1 MQKWH
6 RWHDWTNLVA
16 GAWLF
21 ITPWVFGFTGTAAA
35 AWDAWLL
42 GAAIM
47 IVALWALGA
56 PESRGAEWT
65 NAVFGAWV
73 FLAPW
78 ILAFTG
84 AAAAAWNAWIVGVV
98 VVVLALWALAEIPS
112 EKGIQHGTPQH
123 T

>member
-6 RWHDWTNLVA
+6 RWQDWTNLVA

-21 ITPWVFGFTGTAAA
+21 ITPWLFSNPSSA

-42 GAAIM
+42 GAAIVV
-47 IVALWALGA
+47 IAIWALSV
-56 PESRGAEWT
+56 PESKGAEWT

-78 ILAFTG
+78 ILSFAG
-84 AAAAAWNAWIVGVV
+84 SAGAAWNAWIVGAVV
-98 VVVLALWALAEIPS
+98 AIAALWAVTELGSSTSTIS
-112 EKGIQHGTPQH
+112 HGTPQH